1 MLSMVEMQEGDEDK
15 GEGSSR
21 RLPDEEGKD
30 LNEEL
35 WSELQSL
42 RKRSAKSY
50 EVSTVGFFA

>member
-1 MLSMVEMQEGDEDK
+1 MVEMQEGDEDK